1 MAKAKKEAVRNTNG
15 LEGAPASSEGDDG
28 KDAAGAAI
36 AKEQL
41 AQQLEKAP
49 VRPLSN
55 DHIAEPQVPESPGVA
70 RASAYEVAQHQ
81 LEAVAAF
88 MGLDDDLVDYLRT
101 CQRELIVH
109 FPVRMDDDHVEIFT
123 GFRVHHNTTKGPSKG
138 GIRYHPDVTLDEC
151 RALAMWMTW
160 KCALMGLPYGGAK
173 GGVIVDPKRLSIREL
188 ERMTRRYATEIS
200 LFVGPERDIPAPD
213 VGTNAQ
219 VMAWFMDT
227 YSMHRG
233 HAIPAVVTGKPVSIG
248 GSAGR
253 EYATG
258 LGIAYI
264 TRAVLKQRLG
274 TGLEDT
280 TTAVQGFGNVGS
292 WAARSM
298 HERGACVVAVSDVYG
313 GVYNSHGLDMRQL
326 TRHVAE
332 TGSVVG
338 FAGADALT
346 NAELLELPVDVL
358 IPAALEGQITSENAP
373 RVRAKMVAEGANGP
387 MTPEGDA
394 ILADNNI
401 FVIPDILCNGGGVV
415 VSYFEWV
422 QGLQSYF
429 WNEGEVRR
437 QMENTLIASL
447 DAVNGAMTQNNCSM
461 RMGAYMIAIERIIDA
476 VKARGFYP

>member
-1 MAKAKKEAVRNTNG
+1 MAKGKKEAIESKNG
-15 LEGAPASSEGDDG
+15 TAATPGDGAG
-28 KDAAGAAI
+28 
-36 AKEQL
+36 
-41 AQQLEKAP
+41 QQ
-49 VRPLSN
+49 V
-55 DHIAEPQVPESPGVA
+55 AEPPEVA
-70 RASAYEVAQHQ
+70 RASAYEVAQRQ
-81 LEAVAAF
+81 LDEVAGF
-88 MGLDDDLVDYLRT
+88 MGLEDDVLGYLRA

-109 FPVRMDDDHVEIFT
+109 FPVRMDDDRVEIFT
-123 GFRVHHNTTKGPSKG
+123 GFRVHHNTAKGPTKG

-173 GGVIVDPKRLSIREL
+173 GGVIVDPKRLSMREL

-219 VMAWFMDT
+219 VMAWMMDT

-233 HAIPAVVTGKPVSIG
+233 YSIPAVITGKPVSIG
-248 GSAGR
+248 GTAGR
-253 EYATG
+253 ESATG
-258 LGIAYI
+258 LGVAYM

-274 TGLEDT
+274 RGLEDVT
-280 TTAVQGFGNVGS
+280 VAVQGFGNVGS
-292 WAARSM
+292 WTARSM
-298 HERGACVVAVSDVYG
+298 HDRGACVAAVSDVYG

-326 TRHVAE
+326 LRHVAE

-338 FAGADALT
+338 YPGADSLT
-346 NAELLELPVDVL
+346 NSELLELPVDVL
-358 IPAALEGQITSENAP
+358 VPAALEGQITRENAH

-387 MTPEGDA
+387 TTPEADA
-394 ILADNNI
+394 ILADNGV

-422 QGLQSYF
+422 QSLQSYF
-429 WNEGEVRR
+429 WDEGAVRR

-447 DAVNGAMTQNNCSM
+447 EAVNGAMTQYKCSM
-461 RMGAYMIAIERIIDA
+461 RMAAYMIAIERIVAAIK
-476 VKARGFYP
+476 VRGFYP